1 MAEARPWSARLSGAI
16 GLGKDLVALLRDAA
30 LFVLAALLV
39 LFPARFND
47 ILVDAGFEEGSVV
60 GFKWKANLLESNEAL
75 QEAQATIATLQ
86 GRNEELLTV
95 LNDPA
100 TRIGSPELQEQLGT
114 LQRESAAIQSN
125 AQAVQETVSQTI
137 AANTPLVAKAA
148 ASAGAAAPPGKAD
161 YRVGVQ
167 TAGLDDSE
175 RLRLNGQ
182 LSAAGYGLDAVSGS
196 YPANPRPAWFAARP
210 TVFYSAASA
219 QPAAAELARFLSA
232 TTGQAFAV
240 QRGAGLGVDP
250 AYRGVTL
257 FVHYLRG

>member
-86 GRNEELLTV
+86 GRNEELLKV

-137 AANTPLVAKAA
+137 AANTPLVAKALVARHCTMRLLLA
-148 ASAGAAAPPGKAD
+148 ALPRCASSSLLAPTP
-161 YRVGVQ
+161 
-167 TAGLDDSE
+167 T
-175 RLRLNGQ
+175 
-182 LSAAGYGLDAVSGS
+182 
-196 YPANPRPAWFAARP
+196 PASPA
-210 TVFYSAASA
+210 
-219 QPAAAELARFLSA
+219 
-232 TTGQAFAV
+232 
-240 QRGAGLGVDP
+240 
-250 AYRGVTL
+250 
-257 FVHYLRG
+257 